1 MQINIHADHTID
13 RHQGLDEHV
22 QGVVHA
28 ALDRFGEHITSVE
41 VHVTNELAEKL
52 EDGENRCT
60 MEARITGYKP
70 VVAKDHNATLH
81 QAVSGA
87 ADKLK
92 RAIDSALG
100 RLNDR
105 KHQVPGK
112 LIAADI
118 AADIALSEED

>member
-1 MQINIHADHTID
+1 MQININADHTIE

-22 QGVVHA
+22 ESVVHA

-41 VHVTNELAEKL
+41 VHVSNELAQKL
-52 EDGENRCT
+52 EDGGNRCM

-70 VVAKDHNATLH
+70 VVASDHNVTLH

-105 KHQVPGK
+105 KHQTPSK
-112 LIAADI
+112 LIAADS
-118 AADIALSEED
+118 ALSED